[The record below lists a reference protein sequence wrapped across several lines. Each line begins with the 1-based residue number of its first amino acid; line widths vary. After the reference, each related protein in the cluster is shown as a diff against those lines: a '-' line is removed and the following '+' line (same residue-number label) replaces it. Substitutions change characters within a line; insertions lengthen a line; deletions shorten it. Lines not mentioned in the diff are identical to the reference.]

1 MSAGNLKRLRRNQ
14 AIRDRGGRVELDPR
28 DFILPYFVVEGEGV
42 KEPIRSMEGVFRFSV
57 DRLLEDAADARR
69 LGVRS
74 VLLFGIPG
82 AKDESASAAYRQD
95 GVVQK
100 AVGALKEEFADL
112 VVITDVC
119 LCGYTSH
126 GHCGIV
132 GNRDSEVRIDTEA
145 TLPILARIAL
155 SHGRAGA
162 DLVAPSAM
170 TDGQVGAIRAALD
183 RDGLEEVGVLAY
195 SAKYASNFYG
205 PFREAL
211 DSAPRFGDRRSYQL
225 DFRDPDE
232 AIREIE
238 RDVDEGAEIVMVKP
252 ALAYLDIICRA
263 REKFDLPIAA
273 YNVSGEYS
281 LVKKLSGAKE
291 AREEELVREVLTAIK
306 RAGADL
312 IVTYHAKEASRWLN

>member
-1 MSAGNLKRLRRNQ
+1 MSAGNLKRLKRARPILN
-14 AIRDRGGRVELDPR
+14 RDRRVELEPR
-28 DFILPYFVVEGEGV
+28 DFILPYFIVEGEGV
-42 KEPIRSMEGVFRFSV
+42 KEPIRSMPGVCRFSV
-57 DRLLEDAADARR
+57 DRLVEDVAEAWG

-82 AKDESASAAYRQD
+82 AKDGSASAAWRQD
-95 GVVQK
+95 GVVQE

-112 VVITDVC
+112 TVITDVC
-119 LCGYTSH
+119 LCAYTSH

-132 GNRDSEVRIDTEA
+132 ENRDSEVRIDTKA
-145 TLPILARIAL
+145 TLPILAKIAV

-170 TDGQVGAIRAALD
+170 TDGQVGAIREALD
-183 RDGLEEVGVLAY
+183 REGLEEVGVLAY

-205 PFREAL
+205 PFRDAL

-225 DFRDPDE
+225 DFKDPDE
-232 AIREIE
+232 AIEEIE

-252 ALAYLDIICRA
+252 ALAYLDIIYRA
-263 REKFDLPIAA
+263 REKFDLPVAA

-291 AREEELVREVLTAIK
+291 AREEDLVREVLTAIK

-312 IVTYHAKEASRWLN
+312 IITYHAKEASRWLG

>member
-1 MSAGNLKRLRRNQ
+1 MSAGNLKRLRR
-14 AIRDRGGRVELDPR
+14 DRAGRVELNPR

-42 KEPIRSMEGVFRFSV
+42 KEPIRSMEGVFRFSI
-57 DRLLEDAADARR
+57 DRLIEDAADARR

-82 AKDESASAAYRQD
+82 SKDDSASAAYRQD
-95 GVVQK
+95 GVVQE
-100 AVGALKEEFADL
+100 AVGALKKEFGDL
-112 VVITDVC
+112 TVITDVC
-119 LCGYTSH
+119 LCAYTSH

-183 RDGLEEVGVLAY
+183 REGLEEVGVLAY

-205 PFREAL
+205 PFREVL
-211 DSAPRFGDRRSYQL
+211 NSAPRFGDRRSYQL
-225 DFRDPDE
+225 DFKDPDE
-232 AIREIE
+232 ALREIQE
-238 RDVDEGAEIVMVKP
+238 DIEEGAEIVMVKP

-291 AREEELVREVLTAIK
+291 AKEEDLVREVLTAIK

-312 IVTYHAKEASRWLN
+312 IVTYHAKEASRWLG